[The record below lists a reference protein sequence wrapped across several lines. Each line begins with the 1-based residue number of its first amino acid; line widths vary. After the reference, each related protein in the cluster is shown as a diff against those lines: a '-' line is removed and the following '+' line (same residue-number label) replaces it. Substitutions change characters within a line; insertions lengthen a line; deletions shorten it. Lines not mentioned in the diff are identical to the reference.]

1 MPLQC
6 NAPPA
11 HGGEDA
17 VSTCDLDPMLSW
29 FIEHGCEAFEVLADT
44 GLLDVALRTSGHFA
58 PQNHLGLSQ
67 SNDVTRIFRHPRVA
81 ASTWRSQ
88 SSPIFQVRFPRSLLR
103 IPLSGAGEK
112 RLTSTLHC
120 DAPTIYG
127 ADCRIPASDYFEFRL
142 LAFVFE
148 RRGDVFEVLA
158 GAGLLEKALRLP
170 ATSPLKI
177 SLGFP
182 KAMM

>member
-67 SNDVTRIFRHPRVA
+67 SNDVTRIFPPSSRFSVNVA
-81 ASTWRSQ
+81 LSVVPNFSST
-88 SSPIFQVRFPRSLLR
+88 F
-103 IPLSGAGEK
+103 
-112 RLTSTLHC
+112 STFST
-120 DAPTIYG
+120 PY
-127 ADCRIPASDYFEFRL
+127 
-142 LAFVFE
+142 LA
-148 RRGDVFEVLA
+148 
-158 GAGLLEKALRLP
+158 
-170 ATSPLKI
+170 I
-177 SLGFP
+177 WCW
-182 KAMM
+182 